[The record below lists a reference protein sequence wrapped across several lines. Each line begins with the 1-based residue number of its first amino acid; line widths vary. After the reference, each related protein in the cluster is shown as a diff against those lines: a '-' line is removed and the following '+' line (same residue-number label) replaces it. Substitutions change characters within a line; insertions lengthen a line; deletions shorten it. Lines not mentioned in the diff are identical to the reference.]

1 MEKPDKVILLRT
13 TGTEVALSA
22 DAAKLPKRIKILNW
36 GDNPNCHGKRVNVGP
51 LFAKCLAAATYPYRK
66 VALDFEHNTFPGT
79 PAYNESS
86 EPRPVA
92 GFGTVEVVEGKG
104 VYLTMSAW
112 TPEGERNAVNFADV
126 SAGAVT
132 DKDGNVVAVAS
143 VALCR
148 AGAVDGM
155 DFVEAPLSGGVSSA
169 LSGIINSKVEKLN
182 VEKLKGSNNLSTVQP
197 FNSSTSKKGQAMDFK
212 ALLIKSLGLGDDA
225 TDEAIQAALAK
236 ALEKKPG
243 EEVPGAEVPG
253 AEKKNQA
260 PSTDHQALNAAVKAA
275 VEEAVKPIQEQV
287 AALSASAVAHEKQD
301 LIAAAAREGKVI
313 ALSADALAKIS
324 VEDLQA
330 TIAKTAVT
338 VPLNAQTPGKVK
350 EPTAGGEPT
359 EEQRMIAL
367 NCGVSPDIFKK

>member
-79 PAYNESS
+79 AAYKESS

-112 TPEGERNAVNFADV
+112 TPDGEKMAVNFADV

-132 DKDGNVVAVAS
+132 DKEGNVTAVAS

-169 LSGIINSKVEKLN
+169 LSGIIN
-182 VEKLKGSNNLSTVQP
+182 
-197 FNSSTSKKGQAMDFK
+197 NSENQKGQAMDFK

-225 TDEAIQAALAK
+225 ADEAIKATLEEALKKEPVNKEAQEAAM
-236 ALEKKPG
+236 
-243 EEVPGAEVPG
+243 
-253 AEKKNQA
+253 
-260 PSTDHQALNAAVKAA
+260 SAAVKEA
-275 VEEAVKPIQEQV
+275 VAEAVKPIQAEV

-338 VPLNAQTPGKVK
+338 VPLNAMTPGKVK
-350 EPTAGGEPT
+350 ENGAGVEPT

-367 NCGVSPDIFKK
+367 NCGVSPDIFKNK

>member
-22 DAAKLPKRIKILNW
+22 DASKLPKRIKILNW

-51 LFAKCLAAATYPYRK
+51 LFAKCLGAETYPYRK

-79 PAYNESS
+79 AAYKESQ

-92 GFGTVEVVEGKG
+92 GFGSIEVVPGDG
-104 VYLTMSAW
+104 VYITMSSW
-112 TPEGERNAVNFADV
+112 TPEGERMAVNFADV

-148 AGAVDGM
+148 AGAVEGM
-155 DFVEAPLSGGVSSA
+155 DFVEAPLSGDVSSA
-169 LSGIINSKVEKLN
+169 ISGIINQDGGMDAAAQQ
-182 VEKLKGSNNLSTVQP
+182 KGT
-197 FNSSTSKKGQAMDFK
+197 AMDFK

-236 ALEKKPG
+236 ALEKKPEG
-243 EEVPGAEVPG
+243 KDGGMDAAAQEA
-253 AEKKNQA
+253 AM
-260 PSTDHQALNAAVKAA
+260 SAAVKAA
-275 VEEAVKPIQEQV
+275 VAEAMKPIEAKV

-301 LIAAAAREGKVI
+301 LIAEAAREGKVI
-313 ALSADALAKIS
+313 ALSADALEKIG
-324 VEDLQA
+324 VDDLKA

-338 VPLNAQTPGKVK
+338 VPLSAQTPKNIK
-350 EPTAGGEPT
+350 EKALEGDVP
-359 EEQRMIAL
+359 EEFRKIAL

>member
-1 MEKPDKVILLRT
+1 MEKPDKVILVRT
-13 TGTEVALSA
+13 TGLEIALSA
-22 DAAKLPKRIKILNW
+22 DASKLPRRIKVLNW
-36 GDNPNCHGKRVNVGP
+36 GDNLNCYGKRVNVGP
-51 LFAKCLAAATYPYRK
+51 LFVKCLASPTYPFRK
-66 VALDFEHNTFPGT
+66 VALDFEHNTYPGT
-79 PAYNESS
+79 TAYKESQ

-92 GFGTVEVVEGKG
+92 GFGTIEAIEGKG
-104 VYLTMSAW
+104 VFITMTSW
-112 TPEGERNAVNFADV
+112 TPEGEKMAVNYADI

-132 DKDGNVVAVAS
+132 DKEGNVTAVAS

-169 LSGIINSKVEKLN
+169 LGGIINKEGG
-182 VEKLKGSNNLSTVQP
+182 GSGEGGGSALSTSSTTST
-197 FNSSTSKKGQAMDFK
+197 SSTSSTQKKGQAMDFK

-225 TDEAIQAALAK
+225 TDEAIQAALEK
-236 ALEKKPG
+236 ALKKEPVNK
-243 EEVPGAEVPG
+243 EEQEA
-253 AEKKNQA
+253 AM
-260 PSTDHQALNAAVKAA
+260 SAAVKEA
-275 VEEAVKPIQEQV
+275 VAEAVKPIQEQV

-338 VPLNAQTPGKVK
+338 VPLSARTPGKVN
-350 EPTAGGEPT
+350 ENGSGGEPT

-367 NCGVSPDIFKK
+367 NCGVSPDIFKRV